1 LIEEDCRKRELVIGI
16 EQANRHD
23 EGKYRDICCGE
34 LYRQHEGYDD
44 TYMKHLSCF
53 ILMGTNRE
61 IQDPQYIK
69 ILNISRSP
77 IQRILVELPASI
89 RYSLKDELFC
99 VLFQSQKH
107 FVDQV
112 KAINR

>member
-1 LIEEDCRKRELVIGI
+1 MTKESIGTFVVVSCTD
-16 EQANRHD
+16 N
-23 EGKYRDICCGE
+23 
-34 LYRQHEGYDD
+34 LYEAPFLFHIDGAP
-44 TYMKHLSCF
+44 TVKS
-53 ILMGTNRE
+53 
-61 IQDPQYIK
+61 K